1 MDKIAIIGSPGA
13 GKSTFARQL
22 GESFNIEIIHLDRY
36 FWQSDW
42 REKPRDA
49 RIEILKDFV
58 RKEQWIIEGT
68 YLGSS
73 EPRLNA
79 ADTIIFLDIPPL
91 VCLWRLTKR
100 HLEYR
105 GRSRPDLPDG
115 CSDNLNLTCVLK
127 VLAFPFRGRKML
139 EQKLPNYKSKQ
150 IIWLRSRK
158 EIKDF
163 LAQQGADE
171 KRNALCTVPVA
182 IESLLVATGQ

>member
-1 MDKIAIIGSPGA
+1 M
-13 GKSTFARQL
+13 R
-22 GESFNIEIIHLDRY
+22 
-36 FWQSDW
+36 
-42 REKPRDA
+42 
-49 RIEILKDFV
+49 
-58 RKEQWIIEGT
+58 
-68 YLGSS
+68 
-73 EPRLNA
+73 
-79 ADTIIFLDIPPL
+79 TIIFLDIPPWL
-91 VCLWRLTKR
+91 CLYRIRQR
-100 HLEYR
+100 HNKYK
-105 GRSRPDLPDG
+105 GQSRPDLPDG